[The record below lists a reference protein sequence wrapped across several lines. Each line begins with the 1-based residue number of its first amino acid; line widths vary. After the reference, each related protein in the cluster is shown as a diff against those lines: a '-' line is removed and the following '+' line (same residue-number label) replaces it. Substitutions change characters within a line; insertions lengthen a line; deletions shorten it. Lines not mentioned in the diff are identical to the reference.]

1 MINEA
6 EAHKDKDAARKAMIE
21 AKNEADGVS
30 RSHDQLAI
38 RILTSTPSSQL
49 IYSTEKTVAENKDK
63 VPSSTVQEVET
74 AIAELK
80 QALEKDDVEAI
91 KSKTQALSQ
100 ATMKIGQAIYGKQGG
115 DAGSSGA
122 SEEGQKKDENVY
134 DAEYQEKKDDDKKQ

>member
-1 MINEA
+1 MLQSMSAGLQGSGLMPLHRPQAKGFANE
-6 EAHKDKDAARKAMIE
+6 ERVTEHDGGENYHEEESAR
-21 AKNEADGVS
+21 
-30 RSHDQLAI
+30 L
-38 RILTSTPSSQL
+38 
-49 IYSTEKTVAENKDK
+49 
-63 VPSSTVQEVET
+63 ET